1 MHRYGWDER
10 TVGLTMAGVGIA
22 AIAVQGGVIGPA
34 VKRFGER
41 RALVAGLGFGAA
53 GFAVFGL
60 APTGPVFWL
69 GIPLMALWGLA
80 NPSAQ
85 GLMSRRIGPQEQG
98 QLQGANASLMGVA
111 NLIGPGLFTLTFAFA
126 IGAAKDWGLPGAPH
140 LLAAM
145 LLGLAIVVALRVTG
159 STGIPPAL
167 SREGG
172 GP

>member
-1 MHRYGWDER
+1 
-10 TVGLTMAGVGIA
+10 MAGPSA
-22 AIAVQGGVIGPA
+22 PSASPWRASASPRSWCRAVSSGRLSSSSQ
-34 VKRFGER
+34 FGER
-41 RALVAGLGFGAA
+41 RALIVGLAFGVA

-85 GLMSRRIGPQEQG
+85 GLMSRRIGPHQQG

-126 IGAAKDWGLPGAPH
+126 IDAAKDLPGAPH
-140 LLAAM
+140 LVAAM
-145 LLGLAIVVALRVTG
+145 LR
-159 STGIPPAL
+159 S
-167 SREGG
+167 EE
-172 GP
+172 